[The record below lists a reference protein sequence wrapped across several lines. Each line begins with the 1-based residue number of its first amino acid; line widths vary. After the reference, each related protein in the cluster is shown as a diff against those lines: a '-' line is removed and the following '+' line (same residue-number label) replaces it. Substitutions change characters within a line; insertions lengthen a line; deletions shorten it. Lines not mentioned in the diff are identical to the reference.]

1 MYGGYLN
8 PPWSPRWYL
17 PSQAEQQR
25 LLGPQ
30 RTWPILQGLFM
41 SCHLVTH
48 EFPHLL
54 ECSISLLG
62 RDLLTKLGP
71 QITFAPGKPASLTLG
86 SQLPL
91 MMAVPREDGWH
102 LCSSGREPISTPRL
116 LKNSLMSGQI
126 RSPQGLAKT
135 HASIVVDLST
145 EATPV
150 RQKQYPGPREA
161 WLGIQ
166 DHTQR
171 LRDAE
176 ILIEGQSPW
185 NIHSYQP
192 KSLEGMTSTLSRTS
206 MPSAVQ

>member
-71 QITFAPGKPASLTLG
+71 QITFAPGKTASLTLG

-116 LKNSLMSGQI
+116 LKNSLMSGQ
-126 RSPQGLAKT
+126 RRGPQVWPKT
-135 HASIVVDLST
+135 VPPLCGP
-145 EATPV
+145 EPQATPV
-150 RQKQYPGPREA
+150 RQKQISSTMGGTPGN
-161 WLGIQ
+161 LGP
-166 DHTQR
+166 H
-171 LRDAE
+171 
-176 ILIEGQSPW
+176 PV
-185 NIHSYQP
+185 
-192 KSLEGMTSTLSRTS
+192 STRC
-206 MPSAVQ
+206 